1 MWHLHCLGEPV
12 AELIIAKKERRKRW
26 LKTAA
31 YGLALIGL
39 SIGLVYLLRYLEAHL
54 DISVQEYAT
63 TAYLVVFVTTL
74 VSNAS
79 IFVPVAIHIF
89 VMIAVAST
97 WDPLV
102 TAFVASVGGTL
113 GEITGYY
120 AGYLGKRIAI
130 PENTPGYSRLVDWM
144 KRNGPWAIF
153 VISLQPILPFDVAG
167 LLAGA
172 SRMPLWKFLLPC
184 WAGKFPKYIVLCY
197 FSAEILRFLPSCF

>member
-1 MWHLHCLGEPV
+1 M

-26 LKTAA
+26 LKTAV
-31 YGLALIGL
+31 YGLGLVGL
-39 SIGLVYLLRYLEAHL
+39 SIGLVYLLRYLVAYF
-54 DISVQEYAT
+54 DISVEEYAT

-79 IFVPVAIHIF
+79 IFVPVFIHI
-89 VMIAVAST
+89 VLMITVAST
-97 WDPLV
+97 WNPLI
-102 TAFVASVGGTL
+102 TAFVASVAGAL

-130 PENTPGYSRLVDWM
+130 PENTPGYSRLVRWM
-144 KRNGPWAIF
+144 ERYGPLAIF
-153 VISLQPILPFDVAG
+153 LISLQPILPFDVAG

-184 WAGKFPKYIVLCY
+184 WAGKFPKYILLCY
-197 FSAEILRFLPSCF
+197 FSAQILQFLPSCF